1 MSEHIPKSNI
11 MKDDFGWEVPV
22 ETVPLPSQ
30 GVVYDP
36 DSQLYKMETI
46 DIKAMTAKEEDI
58 LTSSALL
65 KKGETLNTLI
75 KSCVVN
81 KSINVD
87 ELLLGDR
94 NSLMVAV
101 RITGYGPDYNISV
114 TCPHCSAISKEKVNL
129 SNLGIKFLDI
139 QPISPGKNCFEFE
152 LPVTKKKVH
161 FKFLTV
167 GDEKE
172 ISKVRERM
180 EKHFE
185 NFTENNVTSNLEAAI
200 IQIDNITDKNKIRHF
215 VLNMPAYDS
224 RQLRKYMKENEP
236 GIQMK
241 YDLVCESCTSA
252 SSVSVPLSREFFW
265 PS

>member
-30 GVVYDP
+30 GVVYNP
-36 DSQLYKMETI
+36 DSQLYKAETI

-58 LTSSALL
+58 LTSAALL

-75 KSCVVN
+75 KSCIVN

-114 TCPHCSAISKEKVNL
+114 NCPHCNHLNKESVNL
-129 SNLGIKFLDI
+129 SELAIKFLEID
-139 QPISPGKNCFEFE
+139 PVNPGQNIFEYE
-152 LPVTKKKVH
+152 LPVTKKKVR

-172 ISKVRERM
+172 MVKVRERM

-185 NFTENNVTSNLEAAI
+185 NFTENNVTSNLEASI
-200 IQIDNITDKNKIRHF
+200 IQIDHITDKNKIRHF

-236 GIQMK
+236 GIKMQHN
-241 YDLVCESCTSA
+241 LVCENCTSA

>member
-58 LTSSALL
+58 LTSAALL

-75 KSCVVN
+75 KSCIANSSV
-81 KSINVD
+81 NVD

-94 NSLMVAV
+94 NALMVSV
-101 RITGYGPDYNISV
+101 RITGYGPDYKISV
-114 TCPHCSAISKEKVNL
+114 NCPHCNHLNKTTVNL
-129 SNLGIKFLDI
+129 TDLQIKFLDI
-139 QPISPGKNCFEFE
+139 DPVAPGENCFVYE
-152 LPVTKKKVH
+152 LPVTKKKVY

-167 GDEKE
+167 NDERE
-172 ISKVRERM
+172 MAQVRARM

-185 NFTENNVTSNLEAAI
+185 NFTENNVTSNLENAI
-200 IQIDNITDKNKIRHF
+200 VRIDNIEDKNKIRHF
-215 VLNMPAYDS
+215 VMNMPAFDS
-224 RQLRKYMKENEP
+224 RQLRKFMKENEP
-236 GIQMK
+236 GIKMEHN
-241 YDLVCESCTSA
+241 LVCENCTSA
-252 SSVSVPLSREFFW
+252 SSVSIPLSREFFW